1 MNLPQFGSSI
11 LELPWTSGD
20 PNFDRKLAQKKQN
33 FGSPVYFFIIFL
45 ALYFFFDA
53 VFFRVHSK
61 SPFSDVIFL
70 DRNFM
75 KNLNKAVKK
84 RIKIG
89 SKKAKFW
96 IACIFFDGSKM
107 STFWSPLGWQ
117 MMSFWHQTDLIQGS
131 RESAFKKIQ
140 KNTT

>member
-1 MNLPQFGSSI
+1 MSLPQFGSSI
-11 LELPWTSGD
+11 LELPWTSRD
-20 PNFDRKLAQKKQN
+20 PNFDRKSAQKKAKI
-33 FGSPVYFFIIFL
+33 GSPVYFFIFFL

-84 RIKIG
+84 RIKTG
-89 SKKAKFW
+89 SKRRTFGSPVF
-96 IACIFFDGSKM
+96 FFDGSKM
-107 STFWSPLGWQ
+107 STF
-117 MMSFWHQTDLIQGS
+117 
-131 RESAFKKIQ
+131 
-140 KNTT
+140 